1 MTDVSEFYILSHIF
15 ISLIGAILLLA
26 IWSNIRQRFSQ
37 LLEEDNTQKRVDKGL
52 LYLSLAMFIWVVS
65 GCWSYAGHYFSF
77 ENTSSFKFGIH
88 LLSIVNNMFLLLAL
102 FYFYYAPRF
111 IYNNKKNI
119 NIILIIIVVTAII
132 TILISSFS
140 EEINA
145 TKTINISAIPD
156 LILSA
161 FLCYLL
167 GISLFRTF
175 ANRGL
180 KIVGIISV
188 LIILLVFSSQ
198 LSEVFINYGNDFTNN
213 LIKIIAKTSLISI
226 FLVLATTWVI
236 RLANMPKPNEM
247 TISFLDWSLVKISI
261 PTKGVFDQTIDFGSK
276 TTQYKNLLKF
286 AIRRKY
292 GEGDLQSLVVSLGGE
307 IKNQTYLTRIIENIN
322 SILEL
327 DNIQRLERR
336 DLFTFIGEGRYRLRI
351 IPKHITIDTA
361 LLEEFLKTPDN
372 KDYNSLIH
380 M

>member
-1 MTDVSEFYILSHIF
+1 
-15 ISLIGAILLLA
+15 
-26 IWSNIRQRFSQ
+26 
-37 LLEEDNTQKRVDKGL
+37 
-52 LYLSLAMFIWVVS
+52 
-65 GCWSYAGHYFSF
+65 
-77 ENTSSFKFGIH
+77 
-88 LLSIVNNMFLLLAL
+88 
-102 FYFYYAPRF
+102 
-111 IYNNKKNI
+111 
-119 NIILIIIVVTAII
+119 
-132 TILISSFS
+132 
-140 EEINA
+140 
-145 TKTINISAIPD
+145 
-156 LILSA
+156 
-161 FLCYLL
+161 
-167 GISLFRTF
+167 
-175 ANRGL
+175 
-180 KIVGIISV
+180 
-188 LIILLVFSSQ
+188 
-198 LSEVFINYGNDFTNN
+198 
-213 LIKIIAKTSLISI
+213 
-226 FLVLATTWVI
+226 
-236 RLANMPKPNEM
+236 MPKPNEM